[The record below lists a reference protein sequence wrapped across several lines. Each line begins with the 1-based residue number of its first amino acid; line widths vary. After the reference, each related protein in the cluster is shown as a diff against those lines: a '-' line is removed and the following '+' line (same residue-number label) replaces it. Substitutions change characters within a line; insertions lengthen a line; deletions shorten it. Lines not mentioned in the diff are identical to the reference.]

1 MNINPKEIHGNWRVG
16 WALDSHT
23 LASGPTTH
31 SPLGELVYRVKPG
44 RDRTQI
50 RPIAE
55 VAARFVKEK
64 ISIDGYPIHCY
75 LEAIIPIPPSDTK
88 RDFQPVIE
96 IAEKIGE
103 ILNVPAPSDYLTK
116 VKATRLMKSTDHG
129 MKRQYLKEAFDIP
142 SLHRNYRCVLLFD
155 DIFDSGE
162 TLSAATRVL
171 LTKGSI
177 YNKKNG
183 KPRVFVLTLTQRITK
198 Q

>member
-1 MNINPKEIHGNWRVG
+1 MLEQLRRNWCIFSHWSSGKVISIILLLFHNLIPKCQQNLGFEHPTANVLEQMNINPREIHGNWRVG
-16 WALDSHT
+16 WALYSHT

-31 SPLGELVYRVKPG
+31 SSLGELVYRVKPG

-64 ISIDGYPIHCY
+64 ISIDGYPIRCY
-75 LEAIIPIPPSDTK
+75 LEVIIPIPPSDIE

-116 VKATRLMKSTDHG
+116 VKATPLMKSTDHG
-129 MKRQYLKEAFDIP
+129 MKRQCLRTCLKSPNP
-142 SLHRNYRCVLLFD
+142 S
-155 DIFDSGE
+155 
-162 TLSAATRVL
+162 
-171 LTKGSI
+171 
-177 YNKKNG
+177 
-183 KPRVFVLTLTQRITK
+183 
-198 Q
+198 